1 MQFTEGIRHACL
13 YNKNSDDM
21 KIYDTFL
28 FYNEL
33 DLLELRLNTLGDLV
47 DYFVITEARV
57 TFSGRPKPLYFAENR
72 NRFYRFKDKIIH
84 NIIESTP
91 NDFNDFVAPNPYYT
105 DRHRSYPHKSNGTPL
120 QQLSLDFQ
128 REVFQRDSI
137 INGLIGRAQPGDL
150 IIISDLDEIP
160 NPEAIRSVV
169 NEFRPGEIYNLCQRW
184 YMYYLNVCCENEWFG
199 TRICDFNYLN
209 GKSIDLMRYHLE
221 ERTKQP
227 GPIIENGGWHF
238 SFLGGHD
245 KVKEKLRAY
254 SYQGRRSKFILEILD
269 RLFPSRIKNAIKN
282 NKDIFNTGR
291 VFRAVALDSSFPDY
305 LRNNLDKYKNLI
317 KNDRD

>member
-1 MQFTEGIRHACL
+1 
-13 YNKNSDDM
+13 M

-57 TFSGRPKPLYFAENR
+57 TFSGRSKPLYFAENR
-72 NRFYRFKDKIIH
+72 NRFSKFEDKIIH
-84 NIIESTP
+84 NVIESTP
-91 NDFNDFVAPNPYYT
+91 NDFTDFVAPNPYYT
-105 DRHRSYPHKSNGTPL
+105 DRRRSYPQKSNGTPL
-120 QQLSLDFQ
+120 QQLSIDFQ

-137 INGLIGRAQPGDL
+137 INGLIGRAQPSDL

-160 NPEAIRSVV
+160 NPEAIRIVV
-169 NEFRPGEIYNLCQRW
+169 NEFSQGKIYNLCQRW
-184 YMYYLNVCCENEWFG
+184 YMYYLNVYCENEWFG

-221 ERTKQP
+221 DRTKQP
-227 GPIIENGGWHF
+227 GPIVENGGWHF
-238 SFLGGHD
+238 SFLGGHE
-245 KVKEKLRAY
+245 KVKEKLSAY
-254 SYQGRRSKFILEILD
+254 SYQGRRSKFILKILD
-269 RLFPSRIKNAIKN
+269 QLFPSRIKNAIKS

-291 VFRAVALDSSFPDY
+291 VFRAVALDSSFPVY
-305 LRNNLDKYKNLI
+305 LRNHLDKYKNLI
-317 KNDRD
+317 KNDCN